1 PAGPGRG
8 GGGAGRGG
16 PHPHR
21 RGGAYVRGRRRLLPG
36 EPGAR
41 PADRAGGTGA
51 RRAGDPRSAQP
62 DGGAGSGRGG
72 REHREAVPREAGRD
86 RVSRRLAWTVPR
98 RPLHPDR
105 RDRDRRCG
113 SLVGGGRRV
122 RRPRER
128 ARRRRGAADAIRS
141 RTDLGRRPAG
151 RRPRGR
157 RRVTPVPD
165 VIALGETMRSVITV
179 HGQNRDHSVPFVT
192 HGGAE
197 SNACVTLVR
206 LGFGAA
212 WVSRLGTDAAG
223 DFVMEELRAH
233 GVDLRWVRRD
243 PERPTGSMF
252 RETMGGPPIYERA
265 GSAASALEAADLD
278 GVPGERG

>member
-1 PAGPGRG
+1 MLRSARLPSQDKRGHVSPFEDDRVLAILRYREPCDLGAVVDALRAGGIDAIEITADTPGALEADATARGAGARGGGAGGGRRG
-8 GGGAGRGG
+8 GGGED
-16 PHPHR
+16 PYR
-21 RGGAYVRGRRRLLPG
+21 RGGTYVRGRRRLLPG

-141 RTDLGRRPAG
+141 RTDLGRGPAC
-151 RRPRGR
+151 RRPPG
-157 RRVTPVPD
+157 
-165 VIALGETMRSVITV
+165 G
-179 HGQNRDHSVPFVT
+179 G
-192 HGGAE
+192 GGA
-197 SNACVTLVR
+197 S
-206 LGFGAA
+206 
-212 WVSRLGTDAAG
+212 
-223 DFVMEELRAH
+223 
-233 GVDLRWVRRD
+233 
-243 PERPTGSMF
+243 
-252 RETMGGPPIYERA
+252 
-265 GSAASALEAADLD
+265 
-278 GVPGERG
+278 